1 LRRDG
6 AGHDTFIVVAF
17 SPAARGSDKPRGAA
31 TFQSVSDRQDVGA
44 LVCSVFTYLVVVSVR
59 WIKPT
64 HVGSRAHV
72 KIASRIVSY
81 GFTLLTV
88 YFNSGYITQQEVVD
102 P

>member
-1 LRRDG
+1 MRRDG

-17 SPAARGSDKPRGAA
+17 SPAARGSDKPCGAA
-31 TFQSVSDRQDVGA
+31 TFQSVSDRQDAGA
-44 LVCSVFTYLVVVSVR
+44 LFTYMFVVSVR

-88 YFNSGYITQQEVVD
+88 YLNSGYIIRQEVVD